1 VRVRERVGRLFTE
14 RVILVAGW
22 VWFLVYGYPGYMS
35 YDSSYEL
42 AQARHIEKMN
52 DWHPPVFSILWRY
65 ADWIFAGPFPLLVL
79 QSILFVIGVRAL
91 LRGLLPGRAGA
102 IVTIAILL
110 APQTVVIM
118 GVIWKDALM
127 AGCLAS
133 GIACLFT
140 ERRAWR
146 ITGYVLIFLATAVR
160 YNAAAA
166 TLPIVLAQFD
176 WKGTLPKWRRLALAS
191 ALWVGIA
198 CGSILLN
205 NHFVE
210 EHKYPWQT
218 SVAMLD
224 ITGVL
229 RFAPRIDND
238 QLLADTAGVPWH
250 KTDKI
255 QIRARSWYRP
265 RWSNFLTLTAEP
277 GQIFDYPTT
286 EEQFAAM
293 TRAWK
298 NLVFAHPLAYVEHRL
313 AIFYAQLQIDDQLVW
328 GGFNDDMFVEPLG
341 HRAVHSRVQLAWL
354 KQMYQL
360 EGTFVFRTSFYLIL
374 ALVLL
379 WLSRGDRLARVI
391 ITSGLVY
398 EAGLLV
404 AAPAIGYR
412 YSHWLVEC
420 TLIVLVMVFVR
431 RYRTSKHDV
440 DGRERHEA
448 VVGFAGE

>member
-1 VRVRERVGRLFTE
+1 MRERVERLFTE

-35 YDSSYEL
+35 YDSSFEL
-42 AQARHIEKMN
+42 SQARHIEKMN
-52 DWHPPVFSILWRY
+52 DWHPPVFSLLWRY
-65 ADWIFAGPFPLLVL
+65 TDAIIAGPFPMLVI

-102 IVTIAILL
+102 VVTIAILL

-140 ERRAWR
+140 QRRSWR
-146 ITGYVLIFLATAVR
+146 VTGYVLIFLATAVR
-160 YNAAAA
+160 YNSAAA
-166 TLPIVLAQFD
+166 TLPIVLAQFG
-176 WKGTLPKWRRLALAS
+176 WKGALPRWRRLALAS

-198 CGSILLN
+198 LGAFLLN

-210 EHKYPWQT
+210 EHKYPWQV

-224 ITGVL
+224 ITGVI
-229 RFAPRIDND
+229 RFAPHLDNE
-238 QLLADTAGVPWH
+238 QLLADTPGVPWH

-255 QIRARSWYRP
+255 QIRARTWYSP
-265 RWSNFLTLTAEP
+265 RWSNFLTLTNEP

-286 EEQFAAM
+286 DEQIAGM
-293 TRAWK
+293 TKAWK
-298 NLVFAHPLAYVEHRL
+298 KLVAAHPLAYVHHRL
-313 AIFYAQLQIDDQLVW
+313 AVFYAQLQIDDQLVW
-328 GGFNDDMFVEPLG
+328 GGFIEPMYVDVLG
-341 HRAVHSRVQLAWL
+341 HRAVHSPVQEKWL
-354 KQMYQL
+354 EAMSWL
-360 EGTFVFRTSFYLIL
+360 EGTFVFRTSFYFIL
-374 ALVLL
+374 ALLL
-379 WLSRGDRLARVI
+379 LPLCRGDRLAQVLI
-391 ITSGLVY
+391 ASGLVY
-398 EAGLLV
+398 ELALLV

-420 TLIVLVMVFVR
+420 TLIALVMVFVR
-431 RYRTSKHDV
+431 RYRAS
-440 DGRERHEA
+440 GAA
-448 VVGFAGE
+448 VASARR